1 MIKRGLNILI
11 HPLTLS
17 LLIGCI
23 IIFLL
28 PPVFNKYQAKINE
41 TKKIHEPEIFSYY
54 DLDSDGFDEEI
65 LYQHPQEGYPSFI
78 VKNKG
83 DIIDQWN
90 FQGVFTTGDFFIYCD
105 YNSDSITEIFVFNVN
120 NDSIILTGIN
130 PYKTEELF
138 FIKKFIDISKPYDG
152 QYNCQVI
159 FCDTPDNDKNG
170 YKELVFVIN
179 TGISKLPRNFFLV
192 DIFNDTVVKSPEN
205 GSIINFPVAF
215 DINDDGYDEYM
226 GKSCAFGNFYK
237 DSIDYPDTH
246 AWLMVLD
253 RNMKFLFEPKKFGQF
268 KTTIDVMPF
277 RPFKTNYLI
286 VLQIHHGPENI
297 DNKLILFDSEG
308 NKIKE
313 RILED
318 FSGIENSF
326 LMSRDKVRHN
336 DLYLFLNN
344 GHIEQI
350 DSNLNKVSTVALPDI
365 QNVRPFRIDADLD
378 GLDEFIFTTQ
388 DKQGLII
395 TRNNFTFPVK
405 LEITNDMNVGPYFSI
420 KRQGYEKPKLY
431 TQIGRQ
437 SFIIE
442 YYKNPLYYF
451 KYAVYAGIFAGVYL
465 LVFLIFKVQ
474 QIRAKQ
480 KYETEKKI
488 AELQLKYVKTQTD
501 PHFTLNI
508 INSLGT
514 LFYQND
520 PDKANYIFGKYAQ
533 MLRNTILRSD
543 DISISLSEEI
553 EYVENFLELEKFRFN
568 NKFDYKIEI
577 AENVNQ
583 ENKVPKMLLHT
594 FVENAIKHGIRHLE
608 TKGELNI
615 SLEASSKNY
624 IFTITDNG
632 VGRIKAKEYSKFSTG
647 KGLKI
652 LDQMLGL
659 YLKLEG
665 VKIKYD
671 IIDLYD
677 HFGNPEGTKVVINV
691 PFKVN
696 VSHGKIKN
704 IIG

>member
-11 HPLTLS
+11 HPATLS
-17 LLIGCI
+17 LFIGFAI
-23 IIFLL
+23 ILLL
-28 PPVFNKYQAKINE
+28 PPVFNKYQARIKE

-54 DLDSDGFDEEI
+54 DLDSDGFSEEI
-65 LYQHPQEGYPSFI
+65 LYHGPPNNYPSFI

-83 DIIDQWN
+83 KIIDQWN
-90 FQGVFTTGDFFIYCD
+90 FNGDFISGDFFIYCD
-105 YNSDSITEIFVFNVN
+105 YNSDSIAEIFVLTIK
-120 NDSIILTGIN
+120 NDSIILTGVN
-130 PYKTEELF
+130 PYKVGETY
-138 FIKKFIDISKPYDG
+138 FIKLFIDKCSMYDG
-152 QYNCQVI
+152 RYDCHAH
-159 FCDTPDNDKNG
+159 FCDSPDTDENG
-170 YKELVFVIN
+170 YKELVFGIN
-179 TGISKLPRNFFLV
+179 AGRSKQPRNLYLV
-192 DIFNDTVVKSPEN
+192 DIFNDTVIKSPVS
-205 GSIINFPVAF
+205 GTAIHLPVAF
-215 DINDDGYDEYM
+215 DINNDGYNEYM
-226 GKSCAFGNFYK
+226 GKSCAFGNFHR

-246 AWLMVLD
+246 AWLLILD
-253 RNMKFLFEPKKFGQF
+253 RKMNFLFEPQKFGQY
-268 KTTIDVMPF
+268 KTTIDVKPF

-286 VLQIHHGPENI
+286 VLQKHKGTENI
-297 DNKLILFDSEG
+297 DNKLILFDSNG
-308 NKIKE
+308 NEIKE

-318 FSGIENSF
+318 FSVIKNSF
-326 LMSRDKVRHN
+326 LMSRDKVRCN

-344 GHIEQI
+344 GQIEQI
-350 DSNLNKVSTVALPDI
+350 DSNLNIVSNISLPDI

-378 GLDEFIFTTQ
+378 GLDEFVFTTQ

-395 TRNNFTFPVK
+395 TRNDFTFPVK
-405 LEITNDMNVGPYFSI
+405 LEFTNDMNVGPYFSI

-431 TQIGRQ
+431 TQIGSK

-442 YYKNPLYYF
+442 YSKNPLHPLKYF
-451 KYAVYAGIFAGVYL
+451 IWIGIYVGIFIFLFL
-465 LVFLIFKVQ
+465 LQKVQ

-508 INSLGT
+508 LNSIGT

-533 MLRNTILRSD
+533 MLKNTILRSD

-553 EYVENFLELEKFRFN
+553 EYIENFLELEKFRLN

-608 TKGELNI
+608 TKGKLNI
-615 SLEASSKNY
+615 SLEASKKNY

-632 VGRIKAKEYSKFSTG
+632 VGRVKSKEYSKFSTG

-652 LDQMLGL
+652 LDKILGL
-659 YLKLEG
+659 YLNLEG

-671 IIDLYD
+671 IVDLYD
-677 HFGNPEGTKVVINV
+677 NFGDPAGTKVVINV
-691 PFKVN
+691 PVKIN
-696 VSHGKIKN
+696 VSPG
-704 IIG
+704 